1 MGTHLDF
8 VRQVTTIGEIGSGK
22 ESDTMSFCIWSPL
35 EKLLFWIFLDGDGG
49 ISTWKFR
56 GFGMVEEVPRPD
68 MILSPLENG
77 IPSKMERE
85 RGKKKDNISLS
96 YQFDVIT

>member
-1 MGTHLDF
+1 MERLDLGKRVTPCPF
-8 VRQVTTIGEIGSGK
+8 VSGHHWRSSFFGFSLMVMVGSQP
-22 ESDTMSFCIWSPL
+22 C
-35 EKLLFWIFLDGDGG
+35 
-49 ISTWKFR
+49 KFR

-85 RGKKKDNISLS
+85 RGKKKDNIGLS